1 LCKVICLSNI
11 IYFMGMLRDENEIEV
26 ARICGKNIK
35 KLRERDHYSQEK
47 LAEYLDCSTES
58 IGKVERGLQMMKIW
72 RLIRLCELFHVS
84 LDYLLRNYD
93 PANLTGVP
101 SYFVKLFHDA
111 DDVEFEI
118 LSDHMM
124 SAGREID
131 RKKGME
137 SKYEQK

>member
-1 LCKVICLSNI
+1 
-11 IYFMGMLRDENEIEV
+11 
-26 ARICGKNIK
+26 
-35 KLRERDHYSQEK
+35 
-47 LAEYLDCSTES
+47 
-58 IGKVERGLQMMKIW
+58 MMKIW